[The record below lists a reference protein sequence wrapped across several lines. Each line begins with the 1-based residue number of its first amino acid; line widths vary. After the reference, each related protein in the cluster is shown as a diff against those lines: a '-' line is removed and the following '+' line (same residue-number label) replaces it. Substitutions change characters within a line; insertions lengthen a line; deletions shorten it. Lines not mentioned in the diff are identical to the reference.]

1 MMSGVTTFLSRTH
14 GRGRLSLYDWL
25 SYGYLLLGFLV
36 MLVPVLWLLTNS
48 FKSNFQLQSLDT
60 SLLPYE
66 YQRVGR
72 ATVYGPEGREIFFIS
87 DLPHWVMTWNELDDE
102 ARAEHDPA
110 AFLAGFEGRAYYALR
125 SHLGQTTAMTRAL
138 VEQHS
143 LPDWVLR
150 YPSLFPNAKSEFD
163 VEALVNRFTGD
174 EQRLLAEYLAVG
186 GYKTNTFTSQVL
198 IEAPNP
204 ETGEMG
210 EYAVTRVDTSK
221 DITRARSVSNPEL
234 GIVKLP
240 TETVKLQREISPSWT
255 NYSEPLGDE
264 TGAESFNALRCLS
277 NSVFVTVV
285 ATIITV
291 LINAMAAFALSKYR
305 FRGQISF
312 YVIILSALMVPASVL
327 MVGIFKMVTMT
338 GLAGNL
344 WGVILPA
351 CATPVGVFMLR
362 QYMLTIPDELLDA
375 ARMDAASEWKI
386 FWRMVFP
393 LSLPAIAALT
403 ILSIIWRW
411 NDLIHAMIAVSTN
424 KDAYT
429 IQMCLLVFNGEFFD
443 STHYKLAMTVISL
456 LPTTLVFVFLQK
468 YIASG
473 IANTG
478 IK

>member
-1 MMSGVTTFLSRTH
+1 MSGLTTFLGRTH

-25 SYGYLLLGFLV
+25 SYGYLLLGVLV
-36 MLVPVLWLLTNS
+36 MLVPVLWLVANS

-66 YQRVGR
+66 YERIGR
-72 ATVYGPEGREIFFIS
+72 ATVYGPDGREIFFIE
-87 DLPHWVMTWNELDDE
+87 DLPGWALRWNELDDE
-102 ARAEHDPA
+102 ERAAHDPVA
-110 AFLAGFEGRAYYALR
+110 LLNQFEGREYYGLR
-125 SHLGQTTAMTRAL
+125 SQLGLTTVMTRAL
-138 VEQHS
+138 VAERG
-143 LPDWVLR
+143 LPEWIMR
-150 YPSLFPNAKSEFD
+150 YPSLFGAQKNQFD
-163 VEALVNRFTGD
+163 PQPVLDSLQGEDR
-174 EQRLLAEYLAVG
+174 RLLAEYLSLE
-186 GYKTNTFTSQVL
+186 GYKPNTFTSQIVVTG
-198 IEAPNP
+198 PDP
-204 ETGEMG
+204 ETGEPG
-210 EYAVTRVDTSK
+210 LFAVTRVDATK
-221 DITRARSVSNPEL
+221 EITRVRSVSQPERGVL
-234 GIVKLP
+234 KMP
-240 TETVKLQREISPSWT
+240 TETLSISRNVSPSWG

-264 TGAESFNALRCLS
+264 HGGESFDALRCLG
-277 NSVFVTVV
+277 NSVFVTIV

-327 MVGIFKMVTMT
+327 MVGIFKMVTAT

-375 ARMDAASEWKI
+375 ARMDAASEWSI

-411 NDLIHAMIAVSTN
+411 NDLIMPMIAVSTN
-424 KDAYT
+424 KEAYT

-443 STHYKLAMTVISL
+443 ATHYKLAMTVISL